1 MTVSNMPD
9 AQFNTSDH
17 QFMAR
22 TLQLARR
29 GIATSHPNPRV
40 GCILVKNNEIIAEGW
55 HEKAGL
61 AHAEIVA
68 LKQAGKNAQG
78 ATAYVTLEPCS
89 HYGRTP
95 PCVDAMIEAG
105 IAEVFIAMQ
114 DPNPLVAG
122 QGIKKLT
129 DAGIR
134 VQSGLLQDEAMELN
148 RGFVKRM
155 TSGLPWVTVKLAASL
170 DGRTAM
176 ESGESQWITGPQARA
191 DVQRLRAASS
201 AILTGSGTV
210 LADDPSLTVRLEG
223 ANRQPLRV
231 VLDSYLSIPD
241 SAKIFN
247 DGEPLL
253 IATATDEN
261 DDRYQQLKGQ
271 GIDVRSFPAGT
282 GRVDT
287 LSLLKCLARDYA
299 CNDVLVEAGSVVCG
313 NFLENRLV
321 DELVLYLAPVIM
333 GSSAKGIFDL
343 PGLDTMS
350 QRIHMS
356 VCDVRAVGKDWRFTV
371 QPDYQK
377 EAQ

>member
-1 MTVSNMPD
+1 MPD
-9 AQFNTSDH
+9 AQFNASDH

-22 TLQLARR
+22 ALQLAKR
-29 GIATSHPNPRV
+29 GVATTHPNPRV
-40 GCILVKNNEIIAEGW
+40 GCIIVKNNEVIAEGW

-68 LKQAGKNAQG
+68 LKQAGEKARG

-95 PCVDAMIEAG
+95 PCADALVESG
-105 IAEVFIAMQ
+105 ISEIIIAMQ

-122 QGIKKLT
+122 RGVQKLT
-129 DAGIR
+129 EAGIR
-134 VQSGLLQDEAMELN
+134 VRSGLLQNEAMELN

-155 TSGLPWVTVKLAASL
+155 TSGLPWVTVKLGASL

-223 ANRQPLRV
+223 ESRQPLRV

-247 DGEPLL
+247 DGQPLL
-253 IATATDEN
+253 IATATDEQ
-261 DDRYQQLKGQ
+261 DTRYQQIKTKGVD
-271 GIDVRSFPAGT
+271 IRSFPST
-282 GRVDT
+282 TDRVDAS
-287 LSLLKCLARDYA
+287 SLLKCLAQEYA

-313 NFLENRLV
+313 NLLANRLV
-321 DELVLYLAPVIM
+321 DEIVLYLAPVIM
-333 GSSAKGIFDL
+333 GSSAKGLFDL
-343 PGLDTMS
+343 PGLDTMA

-356 VCDVRAVGKDWRFTV
+356 VKDIRAVGQDWRITV

-377 EAQ
+377 EAG

>member
-1 MTVSNMPD
+1 MPD
-9 AQFNTSDH
+9 AQFNASDH

-22 TLQLARR
+22 ALQLANR
-29 GIATSHPNPRV
+29 GVATTHPNPRV
-40 GCILVKNNEIIAEGW
+40 GCIIVKNNEVIAEGW

-68 LKQAGKNAQG
+68 LKQAGEKARG

-95 PCVDAMIEAG
+95 PCADALVESG
-105 IAEVFIAMQ
+105 ISEVIIAMQ

-122 QGIKKLT
+122 QGVQKLT
-129 DAGIR
+129 EAGIR
-134 VQSGLLQDEAMELN
+134 VRSGLLQNEAMELN

-155 TSGLPWVTVKLAASL
+155 TSGLPWVTVKLGASL

-176 ESGESQWITGPQARA
+176 ESGESQWITGSQARA

-210 LADDPSLTVRLEG
+210 LADDPSLAVRLEG
-223 ANRQPLRV
+223 ESRQPLRV

-247 DGEPLL
+247 DGQPLL
-253 IATATDEN
+253 IATATDEQ
-261 DDRYQQLKGQ
+261 DTRYQQIKKKGVD
-271 GIDVRSFPAGT
+271 IRSFPST
-282 GRVDT
+282 TDRVDAS
-287 LSLLKCLARDYA
+287 SLLKCLAQEYA

-313 NFLENRLV
+313 NLLANRLV
-321 DELVLYLAPVIM
+321 DEIVLYLAPVIM
-333 GSSAKGIFDL
+333 GSSAKGLFDL
-343 PGLDTMS
+343 PGLDTMA

-356 VCDVRAVGKDWRFTV
+356 VKDIRAVGQDWRITV

-377 EAQ
+377 EAG